1 MDGGRQTSPLEIH
14 ERVPLILNHFFMKNI
29 FFIHWNEKELQE
41 KIRPLK
47 KAGYKVDYHF
57 NTETVADLRED
68 LPDLLV
74 ICLDRL
80 PSHGKRYGE
89 WIWEAKKR
97 KHIPVIFCGGTP
109 EKVTP
114 IKLKLPN
121 AIFCSNEELES
132 TIEKTLIIK
141 YSQS

>member
-1 MDGGRQTSPLEIH
+1 
-14 ERVPLILNHFFMKNI
+14 MKKI
-29 FFIHWNEKELQE
+29 FFIHWNEKELPE

-57 NTETVADLRED
+57 NTQTVADLREN

-80 PSHGKRYGE
+80 PSHGKRYAE
-89 WIWEAKKR
+89 WLWEAKKR
-97 KHIPVIFCGGTP
+97 QHIPIIFCGGTP
-109 EKVTP
+109 EKVTA

-121 AIFCSNEELES
+121 AIFCSNERLEN
-132 TIEKTLIIK
+132 TIEQTPIIK